1 MPMSKRRAET
11 SAEKSLPDGAEMWKW
26 IRETYFEP
34 EIGRRM
40 DARKLSAGAVIDRA
54 QVVFRFSDPPEVRFD
69 REVQGQ
75 RVVQGRLEMRGARDD
90 QEAEEEIGDIFS
102 FEFPPEEPDSG
113 HVTASITASGLDLV
127 ILGAADGEL
136 IESELEGAAEFIDS
150 AKRALEG
157 SALGSFAD
165 AAHTATEMLAR
176 AELLRLPDPR
186 LNSARTHDTVRSR
199 YHLWAK
205 LGNTDPRFA
214 ALLSSLAE
222 WQRSAKYER
231 SKFSLTVAKAADCME
246 TIAEMQ
252 CHAERR
258 SKRRLAIAAG
268 EYVDL
273 RARR

>member
-1 MPMSKRRAET
+1 M
-11 SAEKSLPDGAEMWKW
+11 
-26 IRETYFEP
+26 
-34 EIGRRM
+34 
-40 DARKLSAGAVIDRA
+40 
-54 QVVFRFSDPPEVRFD
+54 
-69 REVQGQ
+69 
-75 RVVQGRLEMRGARDD
+75 
-90 QEAEEEIGDIFS
+90 
-102 FEFPPEEPDSG
+102 
-113 HVTASITASGLDLV
+113 
-127 ILGAADGEL
+127 

-199 YHLWAK
+199 YHLWAR

-258 SKRRLAIAAG
+258 PKRRLAIAGRRIRRPPRQEVAAKRAFH
-268 EYVDL
+268 EANPSQMHRPDFP
-273 RARR
+273 RASCAARRSPPAAVRGW